1 MKVTREGKRIR
12 TPHLEVRTLASLL
25 HHPRVGFIVPRYKHS
40 AVDRNRLK
48 RRLREVARTKL
59 LPCLAPQDVVVRTR
73 PETYE
78 ATLDQLVVE
87 LSRVLDRLP
96 QRSPA

>member
-25 HHPRVGFIVPRYKHS
+25 HHPRVGFIVPRFKHT

-48 RRLREVARTKL
+48 RHLRELTRTQM
-59 LPCLAPQDVVVRTR
+59 LPRLAPLDLVVRTK
-73 PETYE
+73 PETYM
-78 ATLDQLVVE
+78 ATLEQLSEE
-87 LSRVLDRLP
+87 LATVLERLP
-96 QRSPA
+96 NQRPS